1 MDVQGNPFIKLDC
14 CTKAS
19 WFLVTP
25 DSTLREHLVGRGSEK
40 KLQET
45 GFHGGDVCIPTNGG
59 GGLGNT
65 VIQLCS
71 MELLKLVLCS
81 TAKEYVVPSIP
92 SYNLLFSR

>member
-45 GFHGGDVCIPTNGG
+45 GFHGGDVCIPTNGRG
-59 GGLGNT
+59 GGVGGKYSYPT
-65 VIQLCS
+65 
-71 MELLKLVLCS
+71 LLNGTFEVGPVLNC
-81 TAKEYVVPSIP
+81 
-92 SYNLLFSR
+92 

>member
-40 KLQET
+40 IA
-45 GFHGGDVCIPTNGG
+45 GDRFSWGWCLHSNEREGG
-59 GGLGNT
+59 GVGGKYSYPT
-65 VIQLCS
+65 
-71 MELLKLVLCS
+71 LLNGTFEVGPVLNC
-81 TAKEYVVPSIP
+81 
-92 SYNLLFSR
+92 